1 MKTPK
6 KSREAIINAALK
18 NLFLTMQMDTS
29 VKGHG
34 DQIGNSLRH
43 ITQDYQVYTV
53 TKKLQE
59 LYKSVGIEVPNVIEH
74 SKLKTLTGR
83 AMKLLP
89 NEPRVNKTITM
100 TEHIV
105 EIAELKSYLLST
117 VDTLKEMSE
126 GDAIEYIKTYLNE
139 NVQMFHKLIYHE
151 SDLQTRKGM
160 TWTELESELVDP
172 TTIGIVL

>member
-1 MKTPK
+1 MKPPK
-6 KSREAIINAALK
+6 KSREAIINAQLK
-18 NLFLTMQMDTS
+18 NLFLDLLKDTS
-29 VKGHG
+29 VKGV
-34 DQIGNSLRH
+34 DAQIGAAIRGV
-43 ITQDYQVYTV
+43 TQNYQVYTV

-89 NEPRVNKTITM
+89 NEPRVNKTIAM

-105 EIAELKSYLLST
+105 EIAEIKSYLLSM

-126 GDAIEYIKTYLNE
+126 GDAIEYIKNYLNE
-139 NVQMFHKLIYHE
+139 NVKMFHKLIHHE
-151 SDLQTRKGM
+151 SDLQSRQGM

-172 TTIGIVL
+172 TKIGIVL